1 MTGRSKLRSKFESM
15 RREIK
20 AGVRKQHD
28 LYVNNLI
35 GNVKANPR
43 DFYWY
48 INGKKNRRL
57 WKKRRRNGVDQSELE
72 YVMASSWMCSIKRT

>member
-1 MTGRSKLRSKFESM
+1 MTGRSKLHSKFESM

-35 GNVKANPR
+35 GNIKANPR
-43 DFYWY
+43 DFSWY
-48 INGKKNRRL
+48 INGKK
-57 WKKRRRNGVDQSELE
+57 KKRL
-72 YVMASSWMCSIKRT
+72 